1 MVCNII
7 PYLSN
12 SSQFILRIEKKIK
25 LILMKEEKYSI
36 KGQTMLVS
44 FILLK
49 TFTFFILSKHGKYQ
63 ILLPQKCKGQI

>member
-1 MVCNII
+1 
-7 PYLSN
+7 
-12 SSQFILRIEKKIK
+12 
-25 LILMKEEKYSI
+25 MKEEKYSI

-49 TFTFFILSKHGKYQ
+49 TFTFFFLSKHGKYQ